1 MRDDLVEKLMT
12 KFASWKPKRYSHLTD
27 DNGENKKSKGTKKC
41 VIKQKRKFEDYKY
54 HLEETNQ
61 EKIKLM
67 CIVLEKIIMNL

>member
-1 MRDDLVEKLMT
+1 MRGDLVEKLMT
-12 KFASWKPKRYSHLTD
+12 KFALWKPKWYSYLTD

-41 VIKQKRKFEDYKY
+41 FIKQKRKSEDYKY
-54 HLEETNQ
+54 RLEETSQ